1 MKTDSLF
8 YRLFQ
13 RMPGLAL
20 ELAGLACPAEGYV
33 FRSEEIKQTAFRL
46 DGLLVPAVL
55 GPRQPLVFVEVQF
68 WPDPGFY
75 LRFCS
80 EVLLYLRQHPAVQ
93 DWRAVVIY
101 PGRGAEVAPSGWIG
115 HLVDW
120 PLLRRVYL
128 EDFGGVADGG
138 LSWTARSL
146 VSLIQCPERE
156 ALSLARQLAQRPG
169 ECAPLALSRQEWLD
183 FIETILVYKLP
194 RLSREEIQRMIG
206 LQDVELKQTRFY
218 QDVFAEGCQEG
229 LEKGRQEGEF
239 ALVSRLLQRRFG
251 PLLSADL
258 SRRVQALPLERL
270 EALAEALLDF
280 SGPQDLADWLDA
292 QGDGV

>member
-20 ELAGLACPAEGYV
+20 ELAGLSCPAEGYV

-46 DGLLVPAVL
+46 DGLLVPVL
-55 GPRQPLVFVEVQF
+55 PGPRQPLVFVEVQF

-80 EVLLYLRQHPAVQ
+80 EVLLYLRQHPHIQ

-101 PGRGAEVAPSGWIG
+101 PGRAAEVAPSGWIG

-120 PLLRRVYL
+120 PLVRRVYL
-128 EDFGGVADGG
+128 EDFGGAADGG

-156 ALSLARQLAQRPG
+156 ALGLARQLAHQP
-169 ECAPLALSRQEWLD
+169 EESAPLLLSRQEWLD

-218 QDVFAEGCQEG
+218 QDVFAEG
-229 LEKGRQEGEF
+229 EF
-239 ALVSRLLQRRFG
+239 ALASRLLQRRFG
-251 PLLSADL
+251 PLSADL

-280 SGPQDLADWLDA
+280 SGPQDL
-292 QGDGV
+292 

>member
-1 MKTDSLF
+1 M
-8 YRLFQ
+8 
-13 RMPGLAL
+13 
-20 ELAGLACPAEGYV
+20 
-33 FRSEEIKQTAFRL
+33 
-46 DGLLVPAVL
+46 
-55 GPRQPLVFVEVQF
+55 
-68 WPDPGFY
+68 
-75 LRFCS
+75 
-80 EVLLYLRQHPAVQ
+80 
-93 DWRAVVIY
+93 
-101 PGRGAEVAPSGWIG
+101 
-115 HLVDW
+115 
-120 PLLRRVYL
+120 
-128 EDFGGVADGG
+128 
-138 LSWTARSL
+138 

-156 ALSLARQLAQRPG
+156 ALSLARQLAQRPE

-218 QDVFAEGCQEG
+218 QDVFAEGRQE
-229 LEKGRQEGEF
+229 GRQEGEF
-239 ALVSRLLQRRFG
+239 ALIGRQLQRRFG

-258 SRRVQALPLERL
+258 SRRVQALPLDRL